1 MSDRIP
7 FAGDPEDSHEAI
19 MRATFCALQEYGYAG
34 LSIQRIADE
43 ADLSK
48 STFYHHFDGKEDLLL
63 SFQEFMLAQFD
74 RIVQLESTGD
84 PEQDLKTFLGLILDD
99 LPDYGEMPEKDAVLR
114 SLVELRA
121 QAVHNAEFREK
132 YAETDEQFAKRF
144 EGLIRDGIEQGEFA
158 DVDPERTSQML
169 LTILHGAILQH
180 ATRDD
185 DPAVEIRETIDE
197 YIEQHLVVE
206 DVAGDA

>member
-1 MSDRIP
+1 
-7 FAGDPEDSHEAI
+7 

-48 STFYHHFDGKEDLLL
+48 STFYHHFDGKDDLLL

-74 RIVQLESTGD
+74 KIVQLESTGD
-84 PEQDLKTFLGLILDD
+84 PERDLRTLIGFILDD

-121 QAVHNAEFREK
+121 QAVQDAEFRKK

-144 EGLIRDGIEQGEFA
+144 ERLIRDGIERGEFA
-158 DVDPERTSQML
+158 EVDPERTSRML

-185 DPAVEIRETIDE
+185 DPAVEIRESIDE
-197 YIEQHLVVE
+197 YIDQRLVVE
-206 DVAGDA
+206 DAHSTD